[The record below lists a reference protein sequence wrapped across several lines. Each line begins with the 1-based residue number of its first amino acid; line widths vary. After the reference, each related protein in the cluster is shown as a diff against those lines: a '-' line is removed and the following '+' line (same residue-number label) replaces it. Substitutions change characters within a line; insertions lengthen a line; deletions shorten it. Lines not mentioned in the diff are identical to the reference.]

1 MDKPESPFR
10 QFLKAV
16 GLRLREARQRVDLSL
31 RDVGAELG
39 CTHSAVGHWETGTNP
54 VDLSTLYRL
63 AALYQT
69 TVVALIAV
77 EVTDQDLVEMMQMRL
92 RGATA
97 ATPATSPPEPGLF
110 GKRGLAAGK

>member
-1 MDKPESPFR
+1 MDKPDAALR
-10 QFLKAV
+10 LFLKAV
-16 GLRLREARQRVDLSL
+16 GLRLREARQRARLSL

-39 CTHSAVGHWETGTNP
+39 CTHSAVGHWETATNP

-63 AALYQT
+63 AALYKT

-77 EVTDQDLVEMMQMRL
+77 DVTDQDLVEMMQLRL

-97 ATPATSPPEPGLF
+97 ATPATAAPSPDLF